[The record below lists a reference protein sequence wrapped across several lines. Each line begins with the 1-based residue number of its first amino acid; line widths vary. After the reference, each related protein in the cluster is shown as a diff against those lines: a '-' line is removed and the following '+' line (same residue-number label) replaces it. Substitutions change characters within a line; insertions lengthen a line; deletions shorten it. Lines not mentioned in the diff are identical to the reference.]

1 MNNLYMAKE
10 RGKLENGV
18 SYVILQDGPRSF
30 HVTVTNSDLH
40 YYEHFSPNS
49 IEELRNGIQT
59 LSDELL
65 ASYNKDLTNT
75 EEVISLPSVP
85 QLTEQTNTEE
95 KDEQA

>member
-1 MNNLYMAKE
+1 MNNLFMARE

-30 HVTVTNSDLH
+30 HVTVNNSDLH

-49 IEELRNGIQT
+49 IEELRSGIQT

-65 ASYNKDLTNT
+65 DSYNKDLTTDTDVVN
-75 EEVISLPSVP
+75 LPSVH

-95 KDEQA
+95 KNEQV

>member
-1 MNNLYMAKE
+1 MAKE
-10 RGKLENGV
+10 NGKLENGV
-18 SYVILQDGPRSF
+18 SYVILQDAPNSF
-30 HVTVTNSDLH
+30 HVTVNNNHLF

-75 EEVISLPSVP
+75 TDEVKLISLPQV
-85 QLTEQTNTEE
+85 TEQTIIGETN
-95 KDEQA
+95 DF